1 MELNETQP
9 FIHCN
14 KISVWTVLQFKQYG
28 RIRRQLKILI
38 SEHKEYMYF
47 QTLNNIFQHCP
58 NLDAI

>member
-1 MELNETQP
+1 M
-9 FIHCN
+9 HCY
-14 KISVWTVLQFKQYG
+14 SFQAG

-38 SEHKEYMYF
+38 SEHKEYKYF